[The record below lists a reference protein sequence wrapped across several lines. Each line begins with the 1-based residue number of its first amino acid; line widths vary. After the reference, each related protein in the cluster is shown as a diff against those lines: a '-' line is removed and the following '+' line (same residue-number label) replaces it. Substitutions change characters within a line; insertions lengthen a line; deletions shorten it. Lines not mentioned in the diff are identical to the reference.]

1 MKIEQFNSGYKNE
14 VDRNKAKVAGTIS
27 VEHFESFQDTSTAE
41 ELTEFFN
48 NPEETP
54 EVILNK
60 LREMSQSE
68 ENITELL
75 NILNIIGETLSSF
88 KLIDTTK
95 VDELIVLLEKIT
107 SEEDTQT
114 LAKDLR
120 TYLQ

>member
-1 MKIEQFNSGYKNE
+1 M
-14 VDRNKAKVAGTIS
+14 T
-27 VEHFESFQDTSTAE
+27 E

-60 LREMSQSE
+60 LREINQSE
-68 ENITELL
+68 ENIIKLL

-88 KLIDTTK
+88 KLIDTTEA
-95 VDELIVLLEKIT
+95 DNIVSLLEKIT

-114 LAKDLR
+114 LAKNLR